1 MAAIAW
7 PHHGPGLRVR
17 MPKFQVSEHTSDR
30 CTGMPLDRENQM
42 KSYRW
47 IGVAAALFLSP
58 VIANAACFDVSKGQ
72 PSSLSGHLTH
82 RIFAG
87 PPNFEDVQKGDTPEP
102 GYVLK
107 LDRSICINGDEFA
120 DPSRMFDE
128 VQLVPGDSN
137 AKDLSRL
144 RDTDVYVEVVDPMPA
159 MTGHHH
165 RPLLVWVKTVSSAR
179 DITQSY
185 GTAATTI
192 EAFYAALRAGNGKLA
207 ADFVIPEKTKKGPF
221 SPGALTAFYG
231 SLAEPISLIDIQK
244 IQDTRFEVRYHFR
257 SGARTCDG
265 IATVTT
271 TKRNGR
277 DFIETIR
284 TESGC

>member
-1 MAAIAW
+1 
-7 PHHGPGLRVR
+7 
-17 MPKFQVSEHTSDR
+17 MPQFQVSEDKSDR
-30 CTGMPLDRENQM
+30 CTGMSLNRANRM
-42 KSYRW
+42 KNSRW
-47 IGVAAALFLSP
+47 IAVAAALFISP
-58 VIANAACFDVSKGQ
+58 VIANATCFDVSKGQ

-107 LDRSICINGDEFA
+107 LDRSICIGGDEFA
-120 DPSRMFDE
+120 DPSHMFDE
-128 VQLVPGDSN
+128 VQLVPSDSN
-137 AKDLSRL
+137 AHDLSRL

-192 EAFYAALRAGNGKLA
+192 EAFHAALRAGNGKLA
-207 ADFVIPEKTKKGPF
+207 AEFVIPEKTRKGPF
-221 SPGALTAFYG
+221 SPRALTAFYG
-231 SLAEPISLIDIQK
+231 SLAEPISLMDIQK
-244 IQDTRFEVRYHFR
+244 IQDTLFKVRYNFR
-257 SGARTCDG
+257 SSARTCDG
-265 IATVTT
+265 VATITT